1 MLAGLD
7 RYLED
12 AWGNCGGGDAQA
24 CDPDAPDQPDPICPG
39 CDAKAEHIRFEY
51 RWAGTHIDHWRCT
64 DPECGDEFKTFN
76 Q

>member
-1 MLAGLD
+1 MYFHHAD
-7 RYLED
+7 P
-12 AWGNCGGGDAQA
+12 AHPAAQYDTV
-24 CDPDAPDQPDPICPG
+24 CDPDAPEQPDPTCPG